1 MNPIF
6 NFIFAKQYRVVILLN
21 VVIISLLLIYL
32 NLFGKLTSKYTV
44 YFFMAPIFLF
54 VLFKI
59 KSPTIK
65 IAAPLFVLIFTENI
79 IISRVP
85 ISDFFKVGIT
95 FIFGATVL
103 VSILWHQK
111 TLKFPKYIVSALL
124 LFQLSAIISIILGS
138 AKGPVYLNLNI
149 EDFITY
155 FIGFSI
161 FLYVGYQTFD
171 DPSDVYKIVLFILLY
186 AFLTAV
192 RQIFSIMTGKI

>member
-1 MNPIF
+1 MNHLF

-21 VVIISLLLIYL
+21 VIIISFLLIYL

-85 ISDFFKVGIT
+85 ISNFFKVGIT
-95 FIFGATVL
+95 FIFVT
-103 VSILWHQK
+103 HDQ
-111 TLKFPKYIVSALL
+111 
-124 LFQLSAIISIILGS
+124 
-138 AKGPVYLNLNI
+138 
-149 EDFITY
+149 E
-155 FIGFSI
+155 
-161 FLYVGYQTFD
+161 
-171 DPSDVYKIVLFILLY
+171 
-186 AFLTAV
+186 
-192 RQIFSIMTGKI
+192 